1 VLFNKTIDD
10 FSFRWTL
17 IYQPNDLITNAI
29 SFLLSLILI
38 IIDLY
43 IFPLI
48 FAHDI
53 IQLMTFHKVD
63 TVIYQPRGSDVR
75 RSQRLGVCWFEAAT
89 YKKE

>member
-1 VLFNKTIDD
+1 MQFH
-10 FSFRWTL
+10 FF
-17 IYQPNDLITNAI
+17 
-29 SFLLSLILI
+29 LSLILI

-63 TVIYQPRGSDVR
+63 TVIYQPRGSDVH
-75 RSQRLGVCWFEAAT
+75 RSQRLRLTSLSSG
-89 YKKE
+89 